1 MWSGAQAARYALK
14 ADTFA
19 NPLDL
24 EFGSEAD
31 SPQRETVSEAAVGG
45 SGALNPAE
53 TSPVFSF
60 IPTSRHNQPL
70 PPPFCVW
77 HVCENVHVFWE
88 EPVKMMCTINVTVAQ
103 LHY

>member
-70 PPPFCVW
+70 PPPSVSGTCVRM
-77 HVCENVHVFWE
+77 FMSSG
-88 EPVKMMCTINVTVAQ
+88 KS
-103 LHY
+103 LLR